1 MNIGERI
8 FEERKRKGLSQ
19 SELADLIG
27 VSRQAVSKWESS
39 TATPDLDKIV
49 VLSKVFEISID
60 HLING
65 TDQDT
70 KRTKKKI
77 DPLIFTIIAT
87 AFDLF
92 ALIMVFNYFLYIP
105 IVCVIPPSLIVI
117 ALALYTLGIVIGD
130 KAKRKRAHRIFWSV
144 NIWIILF
151 IVLYIIFMKVC
162 TNHGIIWYY
171 MPSYPDIDLY
181 IGSYSTYSRLYAEA
195 LARYDLAVS
204 CFYTFW
210 SIYIIGSAL
219 TIFLFNFDIIKRRSI
234 NKYQNDAPLS

>member
-49 VLSKVFEISID
+49 TLSKVFEISID

-70 KRTKKKI
+70 KNKKKI

-87 AFDLF
+87 AFDLC
-92 ALIMVFNYFLYIP
+92 ALIMVLNYFLDIP

-117 ALALYTLGIVIGD
+117 ALALYALGIVIGD
-130 KAKRKRAHRIFWSV
+130 KTKRKRAHRIFWSI

-151 IVLYIIFMKVC
+151 VVLCMIFMKVC
-162 TNHGIIWYY
+162 TDHDIIWYY

-181 IGSYSTYSRLYAEA
+181 IGSYSPYSRLYAEA
-195 LARYDLAVS
+195 LTLYDLVVS
-204 CFYTFW
+204 YFYAFW
-210 SIYIIGSAL
+210 SIYIIGSTL
-219 TIFLFNFDIIKRRSI
+219 TLFLFNFDIIKRRSI